1 MMLLLLLRLLLLKM
15 SCGYTAF
22 AEMVSRHLVVYD
34 RVNRIARG
42 SYTVKLCNLFPQ
54 STQSLLSESSST
66 VFKLVNSE

>member
-34 RVNRIARG
+34 RINRIARG
-42 SYTVKLCNLFPQ
+42 SYTVKLC
-54 STQSLLSESSST
+54 TQSLLSESSST